1 MNFLED
7 RFEDYFEDQSEAEQ
21 IIEAAAEKL
30 VGLISEKTKAGIE
43 RYKNWYESSD
53 KMRVELQKESYEQRE
68 KIKVL
73 EIELSKVRKELER
86 RDNEISKV
94 PFMPGEKVYW
104 VGNDCPNT
112 VTIKCSTCNGNGKV
126 KTQTTDYGEVEI
138 TCPHCKGKKC
148 VTYEPAKAYSGY
160 IVESNIA
167 LKVTD
172 DTPSFIYRLVDNES
186 DLKRFKNNEE
196 KYAFTRSEIYKTKD
210 EAKAVADQETEK
222 RKFEAEKN
230 LYPDNK

>member
-73 EIELSKVRKELER
+73 EIELNKA
-86 RDNEISKV
+86 
-94 PFMPGEKVYW
+94 
-104 VGNDCPNT
+104 
-112 VTIKCSTCNGNGKV
+112 
-126 KTQTTDYGEVEI
+126 
-138 TCPHCKGKKC
+138 KKR
-148 VTYEPAKAYSGY
+148 A
-160 IVESNIA
+160 
-167 LKVTD
+167 
-172 DTPSFIYRLVDNES
+172 
-186 DLKRFKNNEE
+186 
-196 KYAFTRSEIYKTKD
+196 
-210 EAKAVADQETEK
+210 
-222 RKFEAEKN
+222 
-230 LYPDNK
+230 